1 MPGPAG
7 GGGWATQRRDTSAG
21 PHAKPRSARF
31 RDRGSL
37 DAAGSAWLSPGV
49 STGGEHDL
57 PRARTSLG
65 SMGQAPLQHGGGGGD
80 ALARVASFMGAGRA
94 SVTPEALA
102 TLSISLRSSLPGS
115 RPGNAGR
122 FSKGWG
128 VSAANRATRKPADA
142 PAGRRLPEVRPKTSM
157 GTHDDA
163 PEAYLPPRPK
173 SVTLLQTSSAR
184 GGLSESDSWDLR
196 RHAPLDEVNV
206 RKLERYAE
214 YMEECTAALEDRL
227 HVHVPAHIPGA
238 LAANRARRSQSGWTL
253 DDLSA
258 GLNSAD
264 VLSGDPTQCA
274 GDFDESEFDRSLATY
289 LDEVRRQS
297 ELPKAIVMLQKWWR
311 MEHQRRKFQ
320 RFKAA
325 TRVFCQRAIL
335 QVVKGWHFSAMAENQ
350 LRYAMLNNHLCA
362 WRTLARNCATWAEE
376 SALIF
381 VECMRRE
388 TALQQA
394 LFLECNDKRIFRR
407 AGMDYNWGQGWKF
420 GRPLPTR
427 QHVMVVQAL
436 RRKILWSTRMRI
448 RRWYKYVIWRE
459 NQRSH
464 ATKKLQRVVES
475 RRHQKFILQYIMWY
489 RWSVVMRC
497 EKKLQEVPTFEPNL
511 AIWQDWYKKHLIGRT
526 QDEKRQ
532 LDAGEVQS
540 LKWRF
545 LCRAMWVN
553 WNKFIRDKHEE
564 RETETKVKAF
574 TLRKTQDHAFGGWAE
589 VKNMHKAIRHRYVR
603 ILDSLRDFVSLRM
616 RHKQAAA
623 VVSGKW
629 QHRCLVHI
637 LHGLRKIATYMLII
651 NAGGLNRMRQN
662 RAKCRWALYAW
673 LSHDVPLEGAARKP
687 VTWEVACACVWKGWY
702 VCVRGGDVS
711 DITCRLI
718 PVFDT

>member
-1 MPGPAG
+1 MLGQAG
-7 GGGWATQRRDTSAG
+7 GGRAQRRDTSAG
-21 PHAKPRSARF
+21 PHAKPRSARL
-31 RDRGSL
+31 RDRSSL
-37 DAAGSAWLSPGV
+37 DAVGSAWLSPGV
-49 STGGEHDL
+49 S
-57 PRARTSLG
+57 RV
-65 SMGQAPLQHGGGGGD
+65 GGD

-102 TLSISLRSSLPGS
+102 TLSTSAAALSASLPGS
-115 RPGNAGR
+115 RPGKAGR
-122 FSKGWG
+122 FSGLD
-128 VSAANRATRKPADA
+128 VSAANRAARLPADA
-142 PAGRRLPEVRPKTSM
+142 AAGRRLPEVRPKTSM

-173 SVTLLQTSSAR
+173 SVTLLQTSSAAVR
-184 GGLSESDSWDLR
+184 GSLSANGSWDFR
-196 RHAPLDEVNV
+196 RPAPLDEGEV

-214 YMEECTAALEDRL
+214 YMEECTASLEDRL

-238 LAANRARRSQSGWTL
+238 LAANRARRSQSGRTL
-253 DDLSA
+253 DDPSA
-258 GLNSAD
+258 GLHSAY

-274 GDFDESEFDRSLATY
+274 GDFNESKFDRSLATY

-448 RRWYKYVIWRE
+448 RRWHKYLIWRE

-464 ATKKLQRVVES
+464 ATEKLQRVVEG
-475 RRHQKFILQYIMWY
+475 RRYQKFILQYIMWY

-545 LCRAMWVN
+545 LCRAMWVS

-574 TLRKTQDHAFGGWAE
+574 TLRKAQDHAFGGWAE

-603 ILDSLRDFVSLRM
+603 ILDSLRDFVSVRM

-637 LHGLRKIATYMLII
+637 LHALRKIATYMLII

-687 VTWEVACACVWKGWY
+687 VTWGVVSACVWKGGCM
-702 VCVRGGDVS
+702 CVWGEVS